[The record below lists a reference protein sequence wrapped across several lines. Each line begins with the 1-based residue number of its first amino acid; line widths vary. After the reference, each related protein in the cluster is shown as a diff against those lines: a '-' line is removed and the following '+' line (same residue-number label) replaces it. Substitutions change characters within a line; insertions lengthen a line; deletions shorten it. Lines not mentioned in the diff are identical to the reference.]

1 MGFHLA
7 RQARPTWANRPYQ
20 SSYCWPTPEWGR
32 SRHSHLCKTRDFWS
46 GEAIFAFE
54 QLCARNCRCWR
65 CIAAECK
72 RRSRAAA
79 QRERTPASKPMA
91 HVLPYIPI
99 NAKLQSPHPP
109 NSIPAVRIHGDITF
123 VAPSGRAQYAESRP
137 GRLSSSRATK
147 KCEPRRGSHFALL
160 VSEAG
165 FEPAHPKCGH
175 KHLKLACLPFHHSD
189 IGLLKCNVRYS
200 SLSTAACEPLNFK
213 GF

>member
-20 SSYCWPTPEWGR
+20 SSYCRPTPEWGR

-54 QLCARNCRCWR
+54 QLCARNCHCWR

-79 QRERTPASKPMA
+79 QRERTPASKPMT

-109 NSIPAVRIHGDITF
+109 NSIPAVRIHGNITL

-137 GRLSSSRATK
+137 GRLSSEQQQKSANPEGVRTLLFW
-147 KCEPRRGSHFALL
+147 CRRRDLNPHTR
-160 VSEAG
+160 
-165 FEPAHPKCGH
+165 
-175 KHLKLACLPFHHSD
+175 
-189 IGLLKCNVRYS
+189 NVGTSTS
-200 SLSTAACEPLNFK
+200 SLRVCRSTTPTLGC
-213 GF
+213 